1 MEPGHVFRDLETEE
15 LQLQGPLG
23 VIGEP
28 HLPSIEPMIVRLF
41 NLVEVEVDE
50 ELLQLGEIV
59 GDKVKGG
66 GGDSTEHVWHS
77 CQLESRDPDQPA

>member
-1 MEPGHVFRDLETEE
+1 
-15 LQLQGPLG
+15 
-23 VIGEP
+23 
-28 HLPSIEPMIVRLF
+28 MIVRLF

-66 GGDSTEHVWHS
+66 GGDSTAHVWHR

>member
-1 MEPGHVFRDLETEE
+1 ME
-15 LQLQGPLG
+15 GPKNFNFNL
-23 VIGEP
+23 GEP

-41 NLVEVEVDE
+41 ILVEVEVEVEVDE
-50 ELLQLGEIV
+50 QLLQLGEIV

-66 GGDSTEHVWHS
+66 GGDSTEHVWLS

>member
-1 MEPGHVFRDLETEE
+1 
-15 LQLQGPLG
+15 
-23 VIGEP
+23 
-28 HLPSIEPMIVRLF
+28 MIVRLF
-41 NLVEVEVDE
+41 NLVEVKVEVEVDE

-66 GGDSTEHVWHS
+66 GGDSTAHVWHR